1 MNSPGIHSEAR
12 GVIPSIRWRIG
23 LSVFLVVA
31 CFQVVVSIYALSR
44 VHASQLQ
51 SVDDDLGEELTE
63 LAALVERGADRA
75 ALLAYV
81 QAETEHNSKW
91 DEDFFEIRNPAGLR
105 VVASPS
111 VPAHGLRL
119 SGSAQ
124 PLRTRGGTIQLESA
138 QVDELRHPNSRS
150 GHTRIRVARAEIRGY
165 ELIVAE
171 SMKATQKALWSLRE
185 QLTWGLLVVSLI
197 GALVAW
203 WVARRSLAPV
213 QLIADHARRL
223 GASPEGTLP
232 RTGSGDELDRL
243 AGVLNEMLERIRAE
257 VQRVRRV
264 TADAAHTLRT
274 PFTTIR
280 GIIELQLRSGKPQVE
295 DLVPALEVLDES
307 VGLLNRMLQL
317 ERLESQGEATLVRVE
332 LRLDQL
338 AREVC
343 EAVAIA
349 AEERG
354 IELAFS
360 GVPVAVHGDA
370 YQLRNAILN
379 LLDNA
384 LRHTPGGGRIDVS
397 VQVAERSALLRVE
410 DSGPG
415 LRPDKL
421 ERVFERF
428 YSEREDGA
436 MGGLGLPIARAIAR
450 THGGSLT
457 ASSPRGARF
466 DLVLPQG

>member
-1 MNSPGIHSEAR
+1 LRSFRIRSDAR
-12 GVIPSIRWRIG
+12 AVIPSIRWRVG

-31 CFQVVVSIYALSR
+31 CFQVIVSIYALSR
-44 VHASQLQ
+44 VQASQLQ
-51 SVDDDLGEELTE
+51 SIDDDLGEELAE
-63 LAALVERGADRA
+63 IAPLIARGADVE
-75 ALLAYV
+75 ALRAYV
-81 QAETEHNSKW
+81 HTETENNTKW
-91 DEDFFEIRNPAGLR
+91 DEDFFEIRDPAGRR
-105 VVASPS
+105 VVASPG
-111 VPAHGLRL
+111 VPPQGLHL
-119 SGSAQ
+119 SSDAQ
-124 PLRTRGGTIQLESA
+124 PLRTRGETIQLAGA
-138 QVDELRHPNSRS
+138 QVDELRHPASRS
-150 GHTRIRVARAEIRGY
+150 GHTRIRVARAEIRGHQ
-165 ELIVAE
+165 LTVAE
-171 SMKATQKALWSLRE
+171 SLKASQKALWSLRE
-185 QLTWGLLVVSLI
+185 QLAWGLLVVSLI
-197 GALVAW
+197 GALVGW
-203 WVARRSLAPV
+203 WVARRSLEPI

-243 AGVLNEMLERIRAE
+243 AAVLNEMLERIRAE

-274 PFTTIR
+274 PLTTIR
-280 GIIELQLRSGKPQVE
+280 GIIELQLRSGKPQAD

-317 ERLESQGEATLVRVE
+317 ERLESGEATFALVE

-338 AREVC
+338 ARDVC

-349 AEERG
+349 AEERCV
-354 IELAFS
+354 ELVFS
-360 GVPVAVHGDA
+360 GVPVTVRGDE

-384 LRHTPGGGRIDVS
+384 LRHTPRGGRIDVS
-397 VQVAERSALLRVE
+397 VQLAGAGARLSVE

-415 LRPDKL
+415 LPSEKL

-436 MGGLGLPIARAIAR
+436 VGGLGLPIARAIAR
-450 THGGSLT
+450 THGGTLT

-466 DLVLPQG
+466 DLELPQA

>member
-1 MNSPGIHSEAR
+1 
-12 GVIPSIRWRIG
+12 V
-23 LSVFLVVA
+23 
-31 CFQVVVSIYALSR
+31 Q
-44 VHASQLQ
+44 ASQLQ
-51 SVDDDLGEELTE
+51 SIDDDLGEELAE
-63 LAALVERGADRA
+63 LAALIERGADPA
-75 ALLAYV
+75 ALHAYV
-81 QAETEHNSKW
+81 RAETENNSKW
-91 DEDFFEIRNPAGLR
+91 DEDFFEIRDPTGRR
-105 VVASPS
+105 VVASPG
-111 VPAHGLRL
+111 VPAEGLRL
-119 SGSAQ
+119 SSDAR
-124 PLRTRGGTIQLESA
+124 PLHTRGETTELAGA
-138 QVDELRHPNSRS
+138 QVEELRHPESRS
-150 GHTRIRVARAEIRGY
+150 GHTRIRVARAEVRGH
-165 ELIVAE
+165 ELFVAE
-171 SMKATQKALWSLRE
+171 SMKSSQKALWSLRE
-185 QLTWGLLVVSLI
+185 QLVWGLLVVSLI
-197 GALVAW
+197 GALGAW

-274 PFTTIR
+274 PLTTIR
-280 GIIELQLRSGKPQVE
+280 GIIELQLRSGKPQAE
-295 DLVPALEVLDES
+295 DLLPALEVLDES

-317 ERLESQGEATLVRVE
+317 ERLESGEATLARVE

-338 AREVC
+338 AGEVC

-354 IELAFS
+354 VELAFS
-360 GVPVAVHGDA
+360 GAPVTVHGDA

-384 LRHTPGGGRIDVS
+384 LRHTPRGGRIDVS
-397 VQVAERSALLRVE
+397 VQVAADRARLRVE
-410 DSGPG
+410 DTGPG
-415 LRPDKL
+415 LAPDKL
-421 ERVFERF
+421 ERLFERF

-436 MGGLGLPIARAIAR
+436 VGGLGLPIARAIAR

-466 DLVLPQG
+466 DLELPLAQSDTFILKSASPSATPG

>member
-1 MNSPGIHSEAR
+1 
-12 GVIPSIRWRIG
+12 VIPSIRWRIG

-31 CFQVVVSIYALSR
+31 CFQVIVSIYALSR
-44 VHASQLQ
+44 VRASQLQ
-51 SVDDDLGEELTE
+51 SIDDDLGEELAE
-63 LAALVERGADRA
+63 LAPLVERRADLE
-75 ALLAYV
+75 ALRAYV
-81 QAETEHNSKW
+81 HTETENNTKW
-91 DEDFFEIRNPAGLR
+91 DEDFFEIRDAAGRRL
-105 VVASPS
+105 VASPG
-111 VPAHGLRL
+111 VPPQGLRL
-119 SGSAQ
+119 TGDAK
-124 PLRTRGGTIQLESA
+124 PLRTRGETIQLAGA
-138 QVDELRHPNSRS
+138 QVDELRHPHSRS
-150 GHTRIRVARAEIRGY
+150 GHTRIRVARVEIRGH
-165 ELIVAE
+165 ELLVAE
-171 SMKATQKALWSLRE
+171 SLKATQKALWSLRE
-185 QLTWGLLVVSLI
+185 QLAWGLLVVSLI
-197 GALVAW
+197 GAVVAW

-213 QLIADHARRL
+213 QLMADHARRL

-274 PFTTIR
+274 PLTTIR
-280 GIIELQLRSGKPQVE
+280 GTIELQLRSGKPQAE

-317 ERLESQGEATLVRVE
+317 ERLESGEAIPARVE

-354 IELAFS
+354 VELAFS
-360 GVPVAVHGDA
+360 GAPVAVHGDG

-384 LRHTPGGGRIDVS
+384 LRHTPRGGRIDVS
-397 VQVAERSALLRVE
+397 VQVTEAGARLRIE

-415 LRPDKL
+415 VPPDKL

-436 MGGLGLPIARAIAR
+436 VGGLGLPIARAIAR

-457 ASSPRGARF
+457 ASSPKGARF
-466 DLVLPQG
+466 DLELPRA